1 MNEILKTIFLS
12 ILPISE
18 LRGAIPYGI
27 VNNVNPGL
35 TFAIA
40 VIFNFLISFVIFFFL
55 DNLHKHFLKVK
66 SYKLF
71 FSKYIEVKRK
81 SFEKHV
87 GTKFEFWALVIFV
100 SIPLPLTGLY
110 SGALIAWLFNL
121 KRRKSYL
128 ALFLGVLI
136 AGIIVTLTTLGI
148 KSLFQ

>member
-1 MNEILKTIFLS
+1 MNTVLNIILLS

-136 AGIIVTLTTLGI
+136 AGVIVTLTTLGI
-148 KSLFQ
+148 KSLF

>member
-1 MNEILKTIFLS
+1 MNTVLNIILLS

-128 ALFLGVLI
+128 AIFLGI
-136 AGIIVTLTTLGI
+136 IMAGIIVLLATLGI
-148 KSLFQ
+148 KSLF